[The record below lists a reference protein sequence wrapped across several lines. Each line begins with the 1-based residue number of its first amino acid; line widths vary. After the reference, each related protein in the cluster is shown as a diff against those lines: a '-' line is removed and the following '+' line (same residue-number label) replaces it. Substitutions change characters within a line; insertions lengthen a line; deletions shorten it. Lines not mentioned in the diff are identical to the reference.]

1 MATKKKTTVQELK
14 ELIEATPKAKT
25 LTEAQFKTLE
35 EISEKLETLRR
46 GLGELEGEENVSTI
60 MFKVGSVYNNADWC
74 EDEVNDI
81 IKSFEY
87 DDCEDCDDED
97 DDNRW

>member
-1 MATKKKTTVQELK
+1 MATKKKTTTEPTVK
-14 ELIEATPKAKT
+14 TYT

-35 EISEKLETLRR
+35 KIYEKLEILRR

-74 EDEVNDI
+74 EDEIRDI
-81 IKSFEY
+81 INSF
-87 DDCEDCDDED
+87 DDNDCEDCDD
-97 DDNRW
+97 NF

>member
-1 MATKKKTTVQELK
+1 MARAKKTTTEPTVK
-14 ELIEATPKAKT
+14 TYT
-25 LTEAQFKTLE
+25 LTESQFKTLK

-74 EDEVNDI
+74 EDAVNDI
-81 IKSFEY
+81 ITSF
-87 DDCEDCDDED
+87 DDNDCEDCDD
-97 DDNRW
+97 NF

>member
-1 MATKKKTTVQELK
+1 MPTKKVKTEPTVK
-14 ELIEATPKAKT
+14 TYT

-35 EISEKLETLRR
+35 EISDKLEILRR

-74 EDEVNDI
+74 EDEIRDI
-81 IKSFEY
+81 INSFDE
-87 DDCEDCDDED
+87 DNCEDCDD
-97 DDNRW
+97 NF